1 MFELKTKMARRIRNN
16 GTKDIKTMVPSRYL
30 SNLWRTLE
38 MSLIN
43 CEISVILTWSENCFI
58 MNAPVG
64 NQVTIFAITDMKLY
78 VPIATL

>member
-1 MFELKTKMARRIRNN
+1 
-16 GTKDIKTMVPSRYL
+16 MVPSRYL

-43 CEISVILTWSENCFI
+43 CEISVILTWSESCLI
-58 MNAPVG
+58 INAPVD

-78 VPIATL
+78 VPVATLWTQDNAELL

>member
-1 MFELKTKMARRIRNN
+1 
-16 GTKDIKTMVPSRYL
+16 MVPSRYL

-38 MSLIN
+38 ISLIN
-43 CEISVILTWSENCFI
+43 CEISVILTWSENCLI
-58 MNAPVG
+58 INAPVD

>member
-1 MFELKTKMARRIRNN
+1 MFEFKTKMARRIRNN

-38 MSLIN
+38 ISLIN
-43 CEISVILTWSENCFI
+43 CEISVILTWSENCLI
-58 MNAPVG
+58 INAPVD

>member
-1 MFELKTKMARRIRNN
+1 
-16 GTKDIKTMVPSRYL
+16 
-30 SNLWRTLE
+30 

-43 CEISVILTWSENCFI
+43 CEISVILTQSENCFI

-78 VPIATL
+78 VPITTL